1 MLWRMRITNWVEVLQ
16 KMRKAE
22 QPEMSL
28 KQSRAYNDWDCCK
41 EAQY

>member
-1 MLWRMRITNWVEVLQ
+1 MLCRMRIRNWVGSFQEMQ
-16 KMRKAE
+16 KAE
-22 QPEMSL
+22 QPEMPL